1 MYVLIMTNTN
11 GTSSCYKSDNMYSV
25 TQKQKLG
32 KFCENYQVHLQYVF
46 NQNRKLK
53 ILIRHIDFKE
63 LCFQQ
68 NFSTSSPNST
78 FFSCFTFTLMQG
90 IIAKQIYS
98 VAFEPERKLMCF
110 PVHLALSRVVSQS
123 ILYHVYSANSKMK
136 KSALS
141 STL

>member
-1 MYVLIMTNTN
+1 MTNTN

-32 KFCENYQVHLQYVF
+32 RFCENYQVHLQYVF

-63 LCFQQ
+63 LCLQQ

-90 IIAKQIYS
+90 IIVKQIYS
-98 VAFEPERKLMCF
+98 VAFEPERKLMYF
-110 PVHLALSRVVSQS
+110 PVHLAFIESSKPIYIVSC
-123 ILYHVYSANSKMK
+123 ILCQLQNEEICFVIHSLNQE
-136 KSALS
+136 
-141 STL
+141 